1 MVDSRLFRIGGRR
14 IVRLRKEDLPELAR
28 AIVAV
33 TRIRARAR
41 AGVVTV
47 ANVKYVE
54 IVGKNVDVLVPA
66 EDWKRI
72 LPYVQDESFNPVIFP
87 SRQASQPLDP
97 QIAFDELLLDH
108 ADRPLF
114 ERTLGILTG
123 LFTETFPTRPF

>member
-33 TRIRARAR
+33 TRIRAR

>member
-14 IVRLRKEDLPELAR
+14 VVRLRKEDLPELAR

-33 TRIRARAR
+33 TRIRARA
-41 AGVVTV
+41 GVATV
-47 ANVKYVE
+47 ANVPYVE
-54 IVGKNVDVLVPA
+54 IVGKNVNVMVPA

-72 LPYVQDESFNPVIFP
+72 LPYVQDESFNPNVYP
-87 SRQASQPLDP
+87 ARQATQPLDP

-108 ADRPLF
+108 ADKPLF

-123 LFTETFPTRPF
+123 LFNETFPTRPF